1 MRKGGWY
8 VLVAGALWGTTGTAQ
23 AFAPEGAQPYA
34 IGALRLLVAGA
45 ALIPY
50 ALARKALPSAQRWPI
65 VPTGVAALSM
75 AAYQPLFFGAVA
87 TTGVALGT
95 IVAIGSAPI
104 LAGALAWF
112 VSGERPSSRWVIAT
126 ALAILGTALL
136 ITGESEGGAN
146 FEGVA
151 LALGAGAAYAIY
163 VVASKRLLGIHE
175 PDAVIAVVF
184 SLSALILL
192 PVLIF
197 AELDWVFTAG
207 GAITVLYLG
216 LVATA
221 VAYVLFVRGLNVLPV
236 GSTVTLSLA
245 EPLTA
250 AALGVIVLGERL
262 GLTAIIGAL
271 LLLAGLAIIGL
282 QYSSITVDS
291 ASHRS
296 N

>member
-23 AFAPEGAQPYA
+23 AFAPAGAQPYA
-34 IGALRLLVAGA
+34 IGALRLAMASA

-50 ALARKALPSAQRWPI
+50 ALTRRALPSEQRWPI
-65 VPTGVAALSM
+65 LPTGVAALSM

-104 LAGALAWF
+104 LAGALAWL
-112 VSGERPSSRWVIAT
+112 VSGERPSPRWVVAT
-126 ALAILGTALL
+126 ALAVLGIALL
-136 ITGESEGGAN
+136 FAGESEGGVSI
-146 FEGVA
+146 EGVA
-151 LALGAGAAYAIY
+151 LALGAGAAYAVY
-163 VVASKRLLGIHE
+163 VVASKGLLETHK

-192 PVLIF
+192 PVLLF
-197 AELDWVFTAG
+197 AELDWVITAG

-221 VAYVLFVRGLNVLPV
+221 VAYVLFVRGLNLLPV

-262 GLTAIIGAL
+262 GSPAVLGAL

-282 QYSSITVDS
+282 RRSRAATDS
-291 ASHRS
+291 MCT
-296 N
+296 

>member
-8 VLVAGALWGTTGTAQ
+8 VLAAGALWGTTGTVQ
-23 AFAPEGAQPYA
+23 AFAPEGAQPFA
-34 IGALRLLVAGA
+34 IGALRLAIASA

-50 ALARKALPSAQRWPI
+50 ALARRALPSTQRWPI
-65 VPTGVAALSM
+65 LPTVVAALSM

-95 IVAIGSAPI
+95 IVAIGSAPVI
-104 LAGALAWF
+104 AGALAWL
-112 VSGERPSSRWVIAT
+112 VSAERPSPRWLVAS
-126 ALAILGTALL
+126 ALAVLGTALL
-136 ITGESEGGAN
+136 FTGKSEGGVTI
-146 FEGVA
+146 EGVA
-151 LALGAGAAYAIY
+151 LALGAGAAYAVY
-163 VVASKRLLGIHE
+163 VVASKGLLKTHK

-197 AELDWVFTAG
+197 AELDWVFTTG

-221 VAYVLFVRGLNVLPV
+221 VAYVLFVRGLSVLPV
-236 GSTVTLSLA
+236 GPTVTLSLA

-250 AALGVIVLGERL
+250 AALGIIVLGERL
-262 GLTAIIGAL
+262 GPAAVMGAL

-282 QYSSITVDS
+282 QPSRPATESTVT
-291 ASHRS
+291 
-296 N
+296 

>member
-8 VLVAGALWGTTGTAQ
+8 VLAAGALWGTTGTAQ
-23 AFAPEGAQPYA
+23 AFAPAGAQPYV
-34 IGALRLLVAGA
+34 IGALRLAIASA

-50 ALARKALPSAQRWPI
+50 ALTRRALPSAQRWPI
-65 VPTGVAALSM
+65 LPTGVAALSM

-112 VSGERPSSRWVIAT
+112 VRGERPSSRWVVAT
-126 ALAILGTALL
+126 VLAILGTALL
-136 ITGESEGGAN
+136 IAGESEGGAT

-151 LALGAGAAYAIY
+151 LALGAGAAYAVY
-163 VVASKRLLGIHE
+163 VVASKGLLTTHK

-184 SLSALILL
+184 GLSALILL

-197 AELDWVFTAG
+197 AEFDWVFTTG
-207 GAITVLYLG
+207 GAITVVYLG

-221 VAYVLFVRGLNVLPV
+221 VAYVLFVRGLNLLPV
-236 GSTVTLSLA
+236 GSTVTMSLA

-262 GLTAIIGAL
+262 GSAAVLGAL

-282 QYSSITVDS
+282 QPSRPATESTGT
-291 ASHRS
+291 
-296 N
+296 

>member
-1 MRKGGWY
+1 MRKGIWF
-8 VLVAGALWGTTGTAQ
+8 VLAAGVLWGTTGTAQ

-50 ALARKALPSAQRWPI
+50 ALARKALPSSQGWPI
-65 VPTGVAALSM
+65 LPTSAAALGI
-75 AAYQPLFFGAVA
+75 AAYQPLFFGGVA
-87 TTGVALGT
+87 TTGVAVGT
-95 IVAIGSAPI
+95 IVAIGSAPVI
-104 LAGALAWF
+104 AGALAWA
-112 VSGERPSSRWVIAT
+112 VSGERPSSRWVVAT
-126 ALAILGTALL
+126 GLAILGTALL
-136 ITGESEGGAN
+136 IVGRAGDGATIG
-146 FEGVA
+146 GVA

-163 VVASKRLLGIHE
+163 VVASKHLLGIHE

-184 SLSALILL
+184 GLSALFLL
-192 PVLIF
+192 PILFF
-197 AELDWVFTAG
+197 AELDWVFTTG

-262 GLTAIIGAL
+262 GPTVIMGAL

-282 QYSSITVDS
+282 RPSNIAVDS
-291 ASHRS
+291 ATS
-296 N
+296 

>member
-1 MRKGGWY
+1 

-23 AFAPEGAQPYA
+23 AFAPAGAQPYA
-34 IGALRLLVAGA
+34 IGALRLAIASA

-50 ALARKALPSAQRWPI
+50 ALTRRALPSAQRWPI
-65 VPTGVAALSM
+65 LPTGVAALSM

-87 TTGVALGT
+87 RTGVALGT

-104 LAGALAWF
+104 FAGALAWL
-112 VSGERPSSRWVIAT
+112 VRRERPSSRWVVAT
-126 ALAILGTALL
+126 VLAILGTALL
-136 ITGESEGGAN
+136 IAGESEGGAT

-163 VVASKRLLGIHE
+163 VVASKSLLETHE

-184 SLSALILL
+184 SLSALILV
-192 PVLIF
+192 PVLLF
-197 AELDWVFTAG
+197 AGLDWVITAG

-221 VAYVLFVRGLNVLPV
+221 VAYVLFVRGLSLLPV
-236 GSTVTLSLA
+236 GPTVTLSLA

-250 AALGVIVLGERL
+250 AALGIIVLGERL
-262 GLTAIIGAL
+262 GSAAVLGAL

-282 QYSSITVDS
+282 ESSRPATES
-291 ASHRS
+291 TGT
-296 N
+296 

>member
-1 MRKGGWY
+1 M
-8 VLVAGALWGTTGTAQ
+8 LVAGALWGTTGTAQ
-23 AFAPEGAQPYA
+23 AFAPAGAQPYA
-34 IGALRLLVAGA
+34 IGALRLAIASA

-50 ALARKALPSAQRWPI
+50 ALTRRALPSAQRWPI
-65 VPTGVAALSM
+65 LPTGVAALSM

-87 TTGVALGT
+87 RTGVALGT

-104 LAGALAWF
+104 FAGALAWL
-112 VSGERPSSRWVIAT
+112 VRRERPSSRWVVAT
-126 ALAILGTALL
+126 VLAILGTALL
-136 ITGESEGGAN
+136 IAGESEGGAT

-163 VVASKRLLGIHE
+163 VVASKSLLETHE

-184 SLSALILL
+184 SLSALILV
-192 PVLIF
+192 PVLLF
-197 AELDWVFTAG
+197 AGLDWVITAG

-221 VAYVLFVRGLNVLPV
+221 VAYVLFVRGLSLLPV
-236 GSTVTLSLA
+236 GPTVTLSLA

-250 AALGVIVLGERL
+250 AALGIIVLGERL
-262 GLTAIIGAL
+262 GSAAVLGAL

-282 QYSSITVDS
+282 ESSRPATES
-291 ASHRS
+291 TGT
-296 N
+296 